1 MFISDGKMVSRNM
14 KESMLIAK
22 VFNNT
27 NTLNGATM
35 EDNSEKSLL
44 NKKKAFFHSKGIT
57 YFDKKTERAFFFIL
71 TLIMLC
77 LGILV
82 RFGVF

>member
-1 MFISDGKMVSRNM
+1 VREGVWRVAEILRDTRK
-14 KESMLIAK
+14 IP
-22 VFNNT
+22 

-35 EDNSEKSLL
+35 ESNSEKSLL

-82 RFGVF
+82 RFGAF

>member
-1 MFISDGKMVSRNM
+1 VCEGIRRNAEIL
-14 KESMLIAK
+14 K
-22 VFNNT
+22 NT
-27 NTLNGATM
+27 NALNGVTM
-35 EDNSEKSLL
+35 EGNNEKILS

-77 LGILV
+77 LGVLA
-82 RFGVF
+82 RFGIL

>member
-1 MFISDGKMVSRNM
+1 M
-14 KESMLIAK
+14 ES
-22 VFNNT
+22 NNK
-27 NTLNGATM
+27 
-35 EDNSEKSLL
+35 KSLL

-57 YFDKKTERAFFFIL
+57 YFDKKTERAFFFIV